1 MNVHIRNKKI
11 KVGDVK
17 VGGVG
22 SASLFLIG
30 DAEVITSASVFD
42 TPADSLIY
50 SRRVPYFTV
59 RDEAVEFNEFWNE
72 LAEPFSS

>member
-1 MNVHIRNKKI
+1 MNVRIRNKKI
-11 KVGDVK
+11 QVGNVK

-50 SRRVPYFTV
+50 SPKVPFFPV
-59 RDEAVEFNEFWNE
+59 RNEAQEFAEFWKDE
-72 LAEPFSS
+72 DKSC